1 MLQYY
6 ETVCKGFGENPQRIE
21 PQEFF
26 KYFSDFFLQV
36 GNVDYSL
43 LRRWDQGIVFS
54 YPGIISEYLHLNIE
68 INLFVI

>member
-1 MLQYY
+1 MLQCY

-36 GNVDYSL
+36 RGCFVEEDISCAGNFYFRKAL
-43 LRRWDQGIVFS
+43 MLWI
-54 YPGIISEYLHLNIE
+54 
-68 INLFVI
+68 